1 MKKPSPM
8 IDMSITLRLDWI
20 APWVNCCLI
29 DLSAVPL
36 PATRPA
42 LWSAELEMMSPNSA
56 RERLKPMVPTLALL
70 LDAVERLVCAALRQV
85 SAAYMALVQATWDLL
100 GPRLAEQKP

>member
-36 PATRPA
+36 PATRHA

-56 RERLKPMVPTLALL
+56 RESLKPLVQTLAMLL
-70 LDAVERLVCAALRQV
+70 AVVERSVWEALWPG
-85 SAAYMALVQATWDLL
+85 SAVNIAMGLSLW
-100 GPRLAEQKP
+100 G